1 MKSDEIKGYWILKSR
16 EDSPKQDVSFS
27 IFDRVYTIEKSEVEI
42 IAFNPNNNCYQLG
55 INTVPEEEEVEDERI
70 FDLVSFLP
78 GKYNLTNSSIQIL
91 DSGKMKIV
99 DRELHIIVAEPD
111 YYCKEVW
118 IRLPQEFDDLKR
130 FIDKEIGHLD

>member
-16 EDSPKQDVSFS
+16 VDSPKQDGSFS

-42 IAFNPNNNCYQLG
+42 IVFNPNNNCYQLG
-55 INTVPEEEEVEDERI
+55 INTIPEEEVEDECI
-70 FDLVSFLP
+70 FDLASFLP
-78 GKYNLTNSSIQIL
+78 GKFNLTNSSIRIL

-99 DRELHIIVAEPD
+99 DGELHIFVAEPD

>member
-55 INTVPEEEEVEDERI
+55 INTVREEEVEDECI
-70 FDLVSFLP
+70 FDLASFLP
-78 GKYNLTNSSIQIL
+78 GNYNLSNSSIQIL
-91 DSGKMKIV
+91 DSGRMKIV
-99 DRELHIIVAEPD
+99 DGELHIIVAEPD
-111 YYCKEVW
+111 YYCKEIW